1 MTLITQKILEI
12 DDGMILLKMT
22 IQLFFLPFP
31 LEIDGKYDS
40 YNKDNPGVYIKVIN

>member
-1 MTLITQKILEI
+1 MTAHDIIE
-12 DDGMILLKMT
+12 DDDT
-22 IQLFFLPFP
+22 TVFFTFP